1 MIKPSRI
8 LGLPI
13 KYVDMTGET
22 YDGEFKD
29 GTLAKEQ
36 YIKIHKDLG
45 DEETKIILAHELIHY
60 AFAKTGIN
68 SILHGYSNG
77 TDALE
82 EGIEAATVDEQLSED
97 DELLA
102 EFYASQGEG
111 E

>member
-82 EGIEAATVDEQLSED
+82 EGIVVAIQNT
-97 DELLA
+97 LLTSGVLVLNPK
-102 EFYASQGEG
+102 FFKKGKS
-111 E
+111 